1 MKILKGIIKGIDK
14 LNTLV
19 GNIMGY
25 FSLVIMAA
33 IIFEVVSRR
42 FFNSPTLWAYETICM
57 VFGAF
62 IVLIPGYGLL
72 NGGMVNVDLFSSKL
86 SPKASHIMLIVTYLV
101 MFVPFAGGIIPA
113 AFDFAAQSWIARE
126 HSWSQW
132 APPVYP
138 LKTCIVVGFSLL
150 FLQGISQTLKSVV
163 WLIEHWNDPAS
174 GKTTEEVSKQ

>member
-1 MKILKGIIKGIDK
+1 MKVLKAAVKGIDK
-14 LNTLV
+14 LNTFV
-19 GNIMGY
+19 GNLMGY
-25 FSLVIMAA
+25 FTLVIMAA

-72 NGGMVNVDLFSSKL
+72 QGNMVNVDLFSSKL
-86 SPKASHIMLIVTYLV
+86 SPRASHIMVIVTYLV
-101 MFVPFAGGIIPA
+101 LFVPFVGGVIPA
-113 AFDFAAQSWIARE
+113 AFQFAAQSWAAKE

-138 LKTCIVVGFSLL
+138 LKTCIVIGFTLL
-150 FLQGISQTLKSVV
+150 FLQGLSEVLKSVI
-163 WLIEHWNDPAS
+163 WLIENRRA
-174 GKTTEEVSKQ
+174 GGEVKNEEAVDG

>member
-1 MKILKGIIKGIDK
+1 MKLLKGIVKGIDK
-14 LNTLV
+14 LNTFV

-25 FSLVIMAA
+25 FTLVIMAA

-72 NGGMVNVDLFSSKL
+72 QGGMVNVDLLSSKL
-86 SPKASHIMLIVTYLV
+86 SLKASHIMVIITYLI
-101 MFVPFAGGIIPA
+101 MFVPFVGGIIPA
-113 AFDFAAQSWIARE
+113 AFQFAAQSWAAKE

-150 FLQGISQTLKSVV
+150 FLQGISQVLKSVV
-163 WLIEHWNDPAS
+163 WLGENWNGPSA
-174 GKTTEEVSKQ
+174 GKNAKEVTDQ

>member
-1 MKILKGIIKGIDK
+1 MKVIKRIIKLIDCI
-14 LNTLV
+14 NTFV
-19 GNIMGY
+19 GKFMGY
-25 FSLVIMAA
+25 FALIMMAA

-42 FFNSPTLWAYETICM
+42 IFNSPTLWAYETICM

-72 NGGMVNVDLFSSKL
+72 QGGMVNVDLLSSKL
-86 SPKASHIMLIVTYLV
+86 SPKAAHIMTIVTYVVLF
-101 MFVPFAGGIIPA
+101 MPFVGGIIPA
-113 AFDFAAQSWIARE
+113 ALDFAVKAWVSKE

-150 FLQGISQTLKSVV
+150 FLQGVSEILKSVV
-163 WLIEHWNDPAS
+163 WLAEEPKDLDRKEKGKEAS
-174 GKTTEEVSKQ
+174 EG

>member
-1 MKILKGIIKGIDK
+1 MKLLKGI
-14 LNTLV
+14 
-19 GNIMGY
+19 
-25 FSLVIMAA
+25 VIMAA

-72 NGGMVNVDLFSSKL
+72 QGGMVNVDLLSSKL
-86 SPKASHIMLIVTYLV
+86 SLKASHIVVIITYLI
-101 MFVPFAGGIIPA
+101 MFVPFVGGIIPA
-113 AFDFAAQSWIARE
+113 AFQFAAQSWAAKE

-150 FLQGISQTLKSVV
+150 FLQGISQVLKSVV
-163 WLIEHWNDPAS
+163 WLGENWNDPSA
-174 GKTTEEVSKQ
+174 GKNAKEVTDQ